1 MAGIYIHIPF
11 CKQKCTYCDFHFST
25 TFDRYRS
32 QMLKA
37 MLHEIDSRSSELNEK
52 IKTIYFGGGT
62 PSLLKSEEIKEFL
75 IIINSKYELSDD
87 VEITLEANPDDI
99 STDNVKEWVNL
110 GINRLSI
117 GIQSFDNEDL
127 LWMNRAHNAKESLE
141 AVKIAQMNGI
151 DNISIDLIYGL
162 PNMDEKRWKKQIKQ
176 ATVLNV
182 KHISAYCLTV
192 EEKTK
197 LNQLVKTKAIVPA
210 NNEMQAKHFEILQE
224 ELKKASFIQYEIS
237 NFGIENYFSKH
248 NSSYWK
254 GEKYMGIGPS
264 AHSFDGKNRS
274 WNISNNAL
282 YIAGLEKNQRNFTS
296 EELSPKDIFN
306 EYLMTGLRTTWGV
319 NLSKLNAIIP
329 LTDSFNEKMKHLLS
343 EEKAF
348 VKEDNLYLTEKGML
362 FADAIA
368 LELFED

>member
-1 MAGIYIHIPF
+1 
-11 CKQKCTYCDFHFST
+11 
-25 TFDRYRS
+25 
-32 QMLKA
+32 
-37 MLHEIDSRSSELNEK
+37 
-52 IKTIYFGGGT
+52 
-62 PSLLKSEEIKEFL
+62 
-75 IIINSKYELSDD
+75 
-87 VEITLEANPDDI
+87 
-99 STDNVKEWVNL
+99 
-110 GINRLSI
+110 
-117 GIQSFDNEDL
+117 
-127 LWMNRAHNAKESLE
+127 
-141 AVKIAQMNGI
+141 
-151 DNISIDLIYGL
+151 
-162 PNMDEKRWKKQIKQ
+162 
-176 ATVLNV
+176 
-182 KHISAYCLTV
+182 
-192 EEKTK
+192 
-197 LNQLVKTKAIVPA
+197 
-210 NNEMQAKHFEILQE
+210 
-224 ELKKASFIQYEIS
+224 
-237 NFGIENYFSKH
+237 
-248 NSSYWK
+248 
-254 GEKYMGIGPS
+254 MGIGPS